1 MRRLFAHY
9 LHFCECQ
16 ITQGTTFLSAL
27 VQFIAPALKTFGVPP
42 RLMQD
47 APRVSAVKTLFQVAA
62 SPEATT

>member
-1 MRRLFAHY
+1 MPRRFAHY
-9 LHFCECQ
+9 MQSGECQ
-16 ITQGTTFLSAL
+16 IAQGTAFFSAL

-62 SPEATT
+62 SPEAAT